1 MNILWRNIS
10 LPAFLTNLPKDV
22 DAYPGLGPGQMFVH
36 TQATHTHLNLS
47 LQMCYPSN
55 RDLVF
60 RTLSVCLFPFNV
72 TSLCRLL
79 PALTCFLRSVLRSSA
94 FLRLTASWLISKW
107 HLNTVFK
114 KKMFVNHVTSFS
126 QPDMECLLYYSV
138 FNKKKMTSYNK
149 QRPPREATRGD
160 GVLSKDEQGVYGAQ
174 HSSFKCRHFQRCHG
188 VHCLKAVRTS
198 GLWPHHWTFKSH
210 CYTQNAVAC
219 SFTPWHY
226 VSTNQCGILTPPV
239 ASRSL
244 TVEQSMKLCL
254 ISVHV
259 HLNCHNRLVVTLPAG
274 QEWEEKPVASKST
287 GANNLL
293 SGLQWSGVGCPWE
306 SGQSRGRSVS

>member
-138 FNKKKMTSYNK
+138 FNKKKKWRLTINNALHGRLHVAMVYFLKMNRASTEHSTAALNAGIFRDATEFTAWRQWEQVVSDLTTELLSHTVTPRMQLPVPSHPDITCPPTS
-149 QRPPREATRGD
+149 
-160 GVLSKDEQGVYGAQ
+160 VVSW
-174 HSSFKCRHFQRCHG
+174 RH
-188 VHCLKAVRTS
+188 LWLA
-198 GLWPHHWTFKSH
+198 GLWLSNRVW
-210 CYTQNAVAC
+210 
-219 SFTPWHY
+219 
-226 VSTNQCGILTPPV
+226 
-239 ASRSL
+239 
-244 TVEQSMKLCL
+244 
-254 ISVHV
+254 
-259 HLNCHNRLVVTLPAG
+259 NCV
-274 QEWEEKPVASKST
+274 
-287 GANNLL
+287 
-293 SGLQWSGVGCPWE
+293 
-306 SGQSRGRSVS
+306 